1 MRPWFLG
8 PDAIDQVKICSM
20 TFDNRLTPQM
30 IRRYVRGG
38 WWATETIY
46 GLISAPVAEHPD
58 REAIVDARR
67 RITYRELKDGIDRT
81 AAFLQAQGIGRGDVV
96 TIQLPNWIEFA
107 FVFLALVLLGAVAK
121 KISPDFRS
129 REVSYIL
136 RFSRSRGYVCPQSL
150 KGFASRGMVRALMR
164 ALPHLR
170 FICVVDGA
178 SDGETR
184 TVSLA
189 DGLYNT
195 APLPPSE
202 RVATDANEVFRM
214 AFTSGTTGNPKCV
227 LHSFNTTLPA
237 CRALTRDMDVTAG
250 DVFLIYL
257 PVGLNWGYLLLV
269 QALILGAR
277 VVLLDRFSGRAALEL
292 IEREKVTFVCSAPAS
307 IIAMLNEPDLER
319 CDLSSLRLVIT
330 GGASCPV
337 ETLRDFQRRMSGH
350 LIELYGM
357 LETGYHTYT
366 RLTDD
371 PEKVNG
377 TIGRCVEGMGLRL
390 LDPAGNDVPRGE
402 QGEIACDGPSVHLGY
417 YNNPQ
422 ANAEAFT
429 ADGWFRTGDLG
440 VIADDAGNVRIVG
453 RSKEIINRGGKKF
466 FPREVEEILYTHPKV
481 LHAAMVGVADARL
494 GERNCLCIVP
504 KDGARVT
511 LEELN
516 EFLRGQVATYKLP
529 ERLEIFSELPFT
541 PTGKIQRF
549 LMQKEIETRDR
560 GGAEAAVRRAR

>member
-1 MRPWFLG
+1 MAFETRLNP
-8 PDAIDQVKICSM
+8 AIIARHTAS
-20 TFDNRLTPQM
+20 
-30 IRRYVRGG
+30 G
-38 WWATETIY
+38 WWGRDTIY
-46 GLISAPVAEHPD
+46 GLLAARVAEHPE

-81 AAFLQAQGIGRGDVV
+81 AAVLKSQGIGRGDVV

-107 FVFLALVLLGAVAK
+107 FVFFALELLGAVAN

-136 RFSRSRGYVCPQSL
+136 RFSQSRAYVCAQSF
-150 KGFASRGMVRALMR
+150 KGFDYPGMVRALMPD
-164 ALPHLR
+164 LPDLR

-178 SDGETR
+178 GEDG

-189 DGLYNT
+189 AALAT
-195 APLPPSE
+195 TPPLPPGE
-202 RVATDANEVFRM
+202 RVPMGADEVFRM
-214 AFTSGTTGNPKCV
+214 AFTSGTIGNPKCV

-237 CRALTRDMDVTAG
+237 CRILTRDMQASAK

-292 IEREKVTFVCSAPAS
+292 IEREKVTFVASAPAS
-307 IIAMLNEPDLER
+307 LIAMLNEADLAR
-319 CDLSSLRLVIT
+319 YDCSSLRVVIT

-337 ETLRDFQRRMSGH
+337 ETLRDFQRRMAGH

-357 LETGYHTYT
+357 LETGYHAYT

-371 PEKVNG
+371 PETVNG
-377 TIGRCVEGMGLRL
+377 TIGRCVDGMGLRL
-390 LDPAGNDVPRGE
+390 LDTAGRDVARGE

-440 VIADDAGNVRIVG
+440 VIADAAGNARIVG

-494 GERNCLCIVP
+494 GERNCLCVVP
-504 KDGARVT
+504 KGGASVS
-511 LEELN
+511 LAEFN
-516 EFLRGQVATYKLP
+516 DFLRDQVATYKLP
-529 ERLEIFSELPFT
+529 ERLEILDELPFT

-549 LMQKEIETRDR
+549 VLQRQIEARDR
-560 GGAEAAVRRAR
+560 VGKP

>member
-1 MRPWFLG
+1 MPF
-8 PDAIDQVKICSM
+8 A
-20 TFDNRLTPQM
+20 TRLNSAM
-30 IRRYVRGG
+30 IARHTATG
-38 WWATETIY
+38 WWGTDTIY
-46 GLISAPVAEHPD
+46 GLLSAQVAAHPE

-67 RITYRELKDGIDRT
+67 RVTYRALKDGIDRT
-81 AAFLQAQGIGRGDVV
+81 AAVLKRQGIGRGDVV

-107 FVFLALVLLGAVAK
+107 FVFLALELLGAVAN

-136 RFSRSRGYVCPQSL
+136 RFSKSRAYVCSRNF
-150 KGFASRGMVRALMR
+150 KGFDYPGMVRALMPD
-164 ALPHLR
+164 LPDLR

-178 SDGETR
+178 GEDGTL
-184 TVSLA
+184 SLA
-189 DGLYNT
+189 AALEAT
-195 APLPPSE
+195 PPLPERE
-202 RVATDANEVFRM
+202 RVPMGADEVFRM

-237 CRALTRDMDVTAG
+237 CRILTRDMQASAD

-269 QALILGAR
+269 QALLLGAR
-277 VVLLDRFSGRAALEL
+277 AVLLDRFSGRAALEL
-292 IEREKVTFVCSAPAS
+292 IAREKVTFVASAPAS
-307 IIAMLNEPDLER
+307 LIAMLNEPELSGYD
-319 CDLSSLRLVIT
+319 CSSLRVVIT

-337 ETLRDFQRRMSGH
+337 ETLRAFQRRMAGH

-357 LETGYHTYT
+357 LETGYHAYT

-390 LDPAGNDVPRGE
+390 IDGEGRDVPRGE
-402 QGEIACDGPSVHLGY
+402 QGEIAADGPSVHLGY

-440 VIADDAGNVRIVG
+440 VVADDAGNVRIVG

-494 GERNCLCIVP
+494 GERNCLCVVP
-504 KDGARVT
+504 KSGATVT
-511 LEELN
+511 LDEFTD
-516 EFLRGQVATYKLP
+516 FLRDQVATYKLP
-529 ERLEIFSELPFT
+529 ERLEILDELPFT

-549 LMQKEIETRDR
+549 VLQRQIEARDKR
-560 GGAEAAVRRAR
+560 VAEP

>member
-1 MRPWFLG
+1 MPFE
-8 PDAIDQVKICSM
+8 
-20 TFDNRLTPQM
+20 TRLTPEM
-30 IRRYVRGG
+30 IARHTESG
-38 WWATETIY
+38 WWGKDTIY
-46 GLISAPVAEHPD
+46 GLLCARVAAHPE
-58 REAIVDARR
+58 REAIVDSRR
-67 RITYRELKDGIDRT
+67 RVTYRELKDGIDRT
-81 AAFLQAQGIGRGDVV
+81 AAVLKAHGIGRGDVV

-107 FVFLALVLLGAVAK
+107 FVFFALELIGAVAN

-136 RFSRSRGYVCPQSL
+136 RFSKSRAYVCSQNF
-150 KGFASRGMVRALMR
+150 KGFDYPGMVRALMPE
-164 ALPHLR
+164 LPDLR
-170 FICVVDGA
+170 FICVVDDA
-178 SDGETR
+178 GEND

-189 DGLYNT
+189 AELAVT
-195 APLPPSE
+195 PPLPESE
-202 RVATDANEVFRM
+202 RVAMSADEVFRM

-237 CRALTRDMDVTAG
+237 CRVLTRDMQASAD

-269 QALILGAR
+269 QALLLGAR

-292 IEREKVTFVCSAPAS
+292 IAREKVTFVASAPAS
-307 IIAMLNEPDLER
+307 LIAMLNEPELDR
-319 CDLSSLRLVIT
+319 FDCSSLRVVIT

-337 ETLRDFQRRMSGH
+337 ETLRAFQRRMAGH

-357 LETGYHTYT
+357 LETGYHAYT

-371 PEKVNG
+371 PETVNG

-390 LDPAGNDVPRGE
+390 IDAEGRDVPRGQE
-402 QGEIACDGPSVHLGY
+402 GEIAADGPSVHLGY

-429 ADGWFRTGDLG
+429 AAGWFRTGDLG
-440 VIADDAGNVRIVG
+440 VVTDDAGNVRIVG

-481 LHAAMVGVADARL
+481 LHAAMVGVADPRL
-494 GERNCLCIVP
+494 GERNCLCVVP
-504 KDGARVT
+504 KNGAAVSLAEFT
-511 LEELN
+511 D
-516 EFLRGQVATYKLP
+516 FLRDQVATYKLP
-529 ERLEIFSELPFT
+529 ERLEVLDELPFT

-549 LMQKEIETRDR
+549 ILQRQIEARDKA
-560 GGAEAAVRRAR
+560 G

>member
-1 MRPWFLG
+1 
-8 PDAIDQVKICSM
+8 M
-20 TFDNRLTPQM
+20 TFETRLTSRM
-30 IRRYVRGG
+30 IDCYITSG
-38 WWATETIY
+38 WWGTETVY
-46 GLISAPVAEHPD
+46 GLLSARVAEHPD
-58 REAIVDARR
+58 REAILDVRR

-81 AAFLQAQGIGRGDVV
+81 AAFLKAQGIGRGDVV

-107 FVFLALVLLGAVAK
+107 FVFFALELLGAVAN

-129 REVSYIL
+129 REVGYIL
-136 RFSRSRGYVCPQSL
+136 RFSRSRGYVCSQSF
-150 KGFASRGMVRALMR
+150 KGFDYPGMVLALMPD
-164 ALPHLR
+164 LPHLR

-178 SDGETR
+178 SDGEAHK
-184 TVSLA
+184 VSLA
-189 DGLYNT
+189 AGLDNT
-195 APLPPSE
+195 EPLPPSE
-202 RVATDANEVFRM
+202 RVSMDANEVFRM

-277 VVLLDRFSGRAALEL
+277 VVLLDRFSGRAALDL

-307 IIAMLNEPDLER
+307 IIAMLNEPDLEGY
-319 CDLSSLRLVIT
+319 DLSSLRVVIT

-357 LETGYHTYT
+357 LETGYHAYT

-371 PEKVNG
+371 AEKVNG

-440 VIADDAGNVRIVG
+440 VFADDAGNVRIVG

-481 LHAAMVGVADARL
+481 LHVAMVGVADARL
-494 GERNCLCIVP
+494 GERNCLCLVP
-504 KDGARVT
+504 KGGVRVT
-511 LEELN
+511 LEEFN
-516 EFLRGQVATYKLP
+516 DFLRGQVATYKLP

-549 LMQKEIETRDR
+549 LLQKEIETRDS
-560 GGAEAAVRRAR
+560 AAGSRLCDSSDDARVGSE